1 MLVSKR
7 LEQGMRFCAY
17 GGALLVQLSPSG
29 EPLPALPERR
39 METPAFW
46 KNCGIQLHR
55 IRQW

>member
-1 MLVSKR
+1 M
-7 LEQGMRFCAY
+7 QPHDCAY